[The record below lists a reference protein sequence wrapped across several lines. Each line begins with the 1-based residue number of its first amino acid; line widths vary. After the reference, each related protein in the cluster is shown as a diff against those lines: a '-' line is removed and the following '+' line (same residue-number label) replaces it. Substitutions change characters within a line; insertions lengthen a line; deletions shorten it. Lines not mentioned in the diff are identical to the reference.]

1 MKSGPFLIFETANT
15 QFRSSNV
22 VLHLHDNTIL
32 IFTKIIQNIST
43 FSSPQAVVFSN
54 PEEELIVSESE
65 LCIDYDVSGETDNDT
80 GGDMPV
86 VSSLKSIVWYGKVTG
101 PMV

>member
-1 MKSGPFLIFETANT
+1 MKLKPT
-15 QFRSSNV
+15 
-22 VLHLHDNTIL
+22 VLE
-32 IFTKIIQNIST
+32 FQRGST
-43 FSSPQAVVFSN
+43 FTDRELFSEQQIKSVLYDQAVVFSN

-86 VSSLKSIVWYGKVTG
+86 CRVLYQLYD
-101 PMV
+101 MER

>member
-1 MKSGPFLIFETANT
+1 M
-15 QFRSSNV
+15 
-22 VLHLHDNTIL
+22 
-32 IFTKIIQNIST
+32 
-43 FSSPQAVVFSN
+43 FSN

-86 VSSLKSIVWYGKVTG
+86 VSSLKSIV
-101 PMV
+101 